1 MKKSNSIIEIKNLEK
16 NFSDFKAIQNISL
29 NLEKGKVIGLIGHN
43 GCGKSTLFN
52 LICGILIPTKGK
64 ITITGLDLETES
76 IKIRESVSYLSDGTR
91 YYGNLSAR
99 KNLEFF
105 AELADKSYDKIDDY
119 LKLVGLFEKKDVEV
133 GGYSKGMMQRFAM
146 AQCLLKEP
154 KIILMDE
161 PTAGVDPK
169 GIVEFNK
176 LIKNLNKSGMTIIVS
191 SHHLSEIIESCEQ
204 IIVMKQGKIVLED
217 TTVNILKKKGKKSIN
232 EIFMK
237 YYDIGEQ
244 K

>member
-1 MKKSNSIIEIKNLEK
+1 MKKTKTIIEINNLEK
-16 NFSDFKAIQNISL
+16 NFSNFKAIQNVSL
-29 NLEKGKVIGLIGHN
+29 KLDQGKIIGLIGHN

-52 LICGILIPTKGK
+52 LLCGILIPTKGDIK
-64 ITITGLDLETES
+64 IKNFNLETDS
-76 IKIRESVSYLSDGTR
+76 IEIRKKVSYLSDGTR

-105 AELADKSYDKIDDY
+105 ADLADKNYDKIDVY
-119 LKLVGLFEKKDVEV
+119 LKLVGLIEKKEIKI
-133 GGYSKGMMQRFAM
+133 GGFSKGMMQRFAM

-154 KIILMDE
+154 EIILMDE

-176 LIKNLNKSGMTIIVS
+176 LITTLNKKGITIIIS
-191 SHHLSEIIESCEQ
+191 SHHLSEIIECCEE
-204 IIVMKQGKIVLED
+204 IIVMKQGKIVLKD
-217 TTVNILKKKGKKSIN
+217 TTKNILKNKGKKSIN

-237 YYDIGEQ
+237 YYEVE